1 MNTSTRLSVNT
12 KSIRFRLTLW
22 YSLAFFVATAIV
34 FTSFYFLT
42 RRSLFSQTD
51 ATLTSHGSKV
61 VEVLTRDEPGC
72 QACQMMARDAFLREF
87 SEIPGM
93 VVILMDYN
101 GNIVGSSLT
110 IDRSDRVLRDLF
122 DQATIQKEVHITDHI
137 IAGNKL
143 RFWVSPVYRQD
154 LFSGVVFVAHPIDV
168 IEKSL
173 SNLLLLLLGIFL
185 LFLFPTVLGGYLLAR
200 SAMQPIASMSQ
211 KLMRITSENLKE
223 HIPLPQTNDEVK
235 ELAVSFNRLLTR
247 LSQAFKRERQFIGD
261 VAHELKTPLSTQRST
276 IEVILSKKRQTQD
289 YKKALEDTLS
299 DNMKITSTLQNIL
312 DLAWSSTESAKTHKE
327 EIQLTKLVEDL
338 CDFAVKMAHAKNI
351 SVKKSIEPNIFIYG
365 IREKLFRAFVNII
378 DNAVKYTP
386 EKGTIAVTL
395 EKINQEAHVI
405 VQDTGIGISR
415 KDLPHV
421 FKRFYRSHQSLS
433 TLGYGLGL
441 SIVKGII
448 YAHKGNVS
456 IKSQLGKGTTV
467 TVSLPLA
474 KTHS

>member
-1 MNTSTRLSVNT
+1 MNT

-42 RRSLFSQTD
+42 RNSLFSQTD
-51 ATLTSHGSKV
+51 ATLSSHGSKV

-72 QACQMMARDAFLREF
+72 QTCQMMARDAFLREF

-93 VVILMDYN
+93 VVILMDQY
-101 GNIVGSSLT
+101 GNVVGSSLT

-122 DQATIQKEVHITDHI
+122 DQTTTQKDVHITDHI

-143 RFWVSPVYRQD
+143 RFWVSPVYKQD
-154 LFSGVVFVAHPIDV
+154 LFLGVVFVAHPIDV

-173 SNLLLLLLGIFL
+173 SNLLLLLAGIFF

-200 SAMQPIASMSQ
+200 SAMQPIASISQ

-247 LSQAFKRERQFIGD
+247 LSQAFTRERQFIGD

-276 IEVILSKKRQTQD
+276 IEVILSKKRQTQE
-289 YKKALEDTLS
+289 YKTTLEETLT

-327 EIQLTKLVEDL
+327 EIQLTKLIEDL
-338 CDFAVKMAHAKNI
+338 CDFAEKMAHAKNI
-351 SVKKSIEPNIFIYG
+351 SVSKSIAPHILVYG

-386 EKGTIAVTL
+386 EKGTISVVLQKTPLTANVT
-395 EKINQEAHVI
+395 IT
-405 VQDTGIGISR
+405 DSGIGIP
-415 KDLPHV
+415 KIDLPHI
-421 FKRFYRSHQSLS
+421 FDRFYRSPQSAT

-441 SIVKGII
+441 SIAKGIVKT
-448 YAHKGNVS
+448 HKGTIVVES
-456 IKSQLGKGTTV
+456 RVGKGTTV

-474 KTHS
+474 KPNS